1 MITTYQMIISAVNT
15 LLASEYP
22 SVKRYGNA
30 TVDKAVP
37 PYFFVECIPAA
48 IQRETKMTMHKG
60 CTIKIT
66 YIQRVKNDVDAL
78 AKIEGICGLLGMVF
92 TVNGRKLLVLDYDHE
107 YIGENNDIPQISFRL
122 DWYEKTTPADTE
134 PKMADVAV
142 QTTLE
147 D

>member
-1 MITTYQMIISAVNT
+1 MTTYKQIIAALNQ
-15 LLASEYP
+15 LLTTEYP
-22 SVKRYGNA
+22 TIRKYGNA

-37 PYFFVECIPAA
+37 PYFFVECIPAG
-48 IQRETKMTMHKG
+48 IRRETKMMMHKG

-66 YIQRVKNDVDAL
+66 YVQRKQNDSDAL
-78 AKIEGICGLLGMVF
+78 DKVEGICSLLGMVF
-92 TVNGRKLLVLDYDHE
+92 HVNGRKLLVLDYDHD
-107 YIGENNDIPQISFRL
+107 YVGENNDIPQISFRL

-147 D
+147 N